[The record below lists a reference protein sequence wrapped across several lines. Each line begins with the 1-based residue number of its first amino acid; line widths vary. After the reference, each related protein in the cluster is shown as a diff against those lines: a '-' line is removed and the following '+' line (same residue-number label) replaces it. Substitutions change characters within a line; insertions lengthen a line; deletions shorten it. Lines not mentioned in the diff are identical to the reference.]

1 MTPKLAEDLQLLGA
15 AARRHLET
23 LGPRGSVHVS
33 AAVDALT
40 DPLGAPDL
48 VHLDDSASAD
58 LPGVLRT
65 VRGRL
70 EEAARHTAD
79 PRRAVRLAVAARELT
94 SALAVLRVPAPSAA
108 PRTDAAAVGEATTA
122 SQDP

>member
-1 MTPKLAEDLQLLGA
+1 MTPTLAEDLQLLGA

-40 DPLGAPDL
+40 DPLAPPHP
-48 VHLDDSASAD
+48 VHLDESLSAD
-58 LPGVLRT
+58 LSRVLQK

-70 EEAARHTAD
+70 EDAAQRTTD

-108 PRTDAAAVGEATTA
+108 PRTDAAAVDDATTA